1 MEIVK
6 IVGIGLIAGMLI
18 ILIKQRKPELAFGLS
33 IATTVMIFLLMLVR
47 VFQVIDFM
55 QALGARAKVDA
66 THMSTVLKIV
76 GIAYVT
82 DFGSQILQDSGEKAV
97 ASKVEMAGK
106 VIIILLSVPIMM
118 AILDTVLRLLG

>member
-6 IVGIGLIAGMLI
+6 IVGIGLMAGMLI
-18 ILIKQRKPELAFGLS
+18 ILVRKQKAELAMGLS
-33 IATTVMIFLLMLVR
+33 IATGILLFMLMLGR
-47 VFQVIDFM
+47 IFQVIDFL
-55 QALGARAKVDA
+55 QSLGARAKVDA

-82 DFGSQILQDSGEKAV
+82 DFGSQVLQDSGEKTIAN
-97 ASKVEMAGK
+97 KVEMAGK
-106 VIIILLSVPIMM
+106 VIIILMSVPIMM

>member
-6 IVGIGLIAGMLI
+6 IVGIGLLAGMLI
-18 ILIKQRKPELAFGLS
+18 ILIKQKKPELAFGLS
-33 IATTVMIFLLMLVR
+33 IATTVLIFMLMLVR
-47 VFQVIDFM
+47 IFQVIDFM

-66 THMSTVLKIV
+66 THMSTVLKII

-82 DFGSQILQDSGEKAV
+82 DFGSQVLQDSGEKAV

-106 VIIILLSVPIMM
+106 VIIILMSVPIMM

>member
-6 IVGIGLIAGMLI
+6 IVGIGLMAGMLI
-18 ILIKQRKPELAFGLS
+18 ILVRQRKPELALGLS
-33 IATTVMIFLLMLVR
+33 IATGILLFMLMLGR
-47 VFQVIDFM
+47 IFQVIDFL

-82 DFGSQILQDSGEKAV
+82 DFGSQVLQDSGEKTV
-97 ASKVEMAGK
+97 ATKVEVAGK
-106 VIIILLSVPIMM
+106 VIIILMSVPIMM

>member
-6 IVGIGLIAGMLI
+6 IVGLGLMAGMLI
-18 ILIKQRKPELAFGLS
+18 ILIKQKKPELAMGLG
-33 IATTVMIFLLMLVR
+33 IATGILIFMLMLGR
-47 VFQVIDFM
+47 IFQVIDFM
-55 QALGARAKVDA
+55 QSLGARAKVDA

-82 DFGSQILQDSGEKAV
+82 DFGSQVLQDSGEKTI

-106 VIIILLSVPIMM
+106 VIIILMSVPIMM

>member
-6 IVGIGLIAGMLI
+6 IVGLGIVSGMLI
-18 ILIKQRKPELAFGLS
+18 ILIKQRKPELAFGLT
-33 IATTVMIFLLMLVR
+33 IATTVMLFLLMMVR
-47 VFQVIDFM
+47 IFQVIDFM

-82 DFGSQILQDSGEKAV
+82 DFGAQVLKDSGESAV

-118 AILDTVLRLLG
+118 AILDTVLKLLG